1 MINIVIV
8 DADYPILFNYFSK
21 NPLLFSKLNIIAVC
35 VRQTVTKEAI
45 LFNYPTLKVYDSYEI
60 TNWDSTYLSHE
71 EIIQYRSTQ
80 LKVEKFYTRY
90 SNEASNISYLYY
102 NSLAFWLNIFN
113 NHKIDSLVVYDFE
126 HGTPTD
132 SIPLEIAKRNGIT
145 AITLEPA
152 YSFPGSNDLIS
163 AIHSFNSNQY
173 INLNEIDSHYNS
185 VNINEIIS
193 SEVEN
198 KTSNKSNMIS
208 IFFKHMSLTLSLTSK
223 SLSIP
228 DKYRHIFG
236 INTKFYPLRYILMLL
251 FTYKLKKYYIKHST
265 KMIPENEKYIMY
277 ALHFEPEASIMNRT
291 IYNNQI
297 YNIKMLSKYL
307 PKGWV
312 IYVKEHPHQFNYS
325 MILRGFMN
333 QKLEQ
338 YRNPSYY
345 NELIKIPNVK
355 LLDYR
360 ISASLLLTN
369 NKDKKSSQKINGNL
383 QAVATINGTI
393 ALECMQHQ
401 VPLIL
406 FDSNSALYMK
416 IPEVFNVKSMKDL
429 MDTFD
434 VISKLNGYIDY
445 GDYISIVNQY
455 LVKIT
460 DKKELELPDII
471 MEKIL
476 RPQ

>member
-1 MINIVIV
+1 MINIIIV

-21 NPLLFSKLNIIAVC
+21 NPSLFSKLNIIAVC

-45 LFNYPTLKVYDSYEI
+45 LSNYPTLTVYDSYEI
-60 TNWDSTYLSHE
+60 TNWDSTYLSQE
-71 EIIQYRSTQ
+71 EITQYRSTQ
-80 LKVEKFYTRY
+80 LKIEKFYARY
-90 SNEASNISYLYY
+90 SKEAFNMSYLYY

-113 NHKIDSLVVYDFE
+113 NHNIDSIIIYDYE

-132 SIPLEIAKRNGIT
+132 SIPLEIAKRNGVT
-145 AITLEPA
+145 ALTLEPA
-152 YSFPGSNDLIS
+152 YLFSGSNDLI
-163 AIHSFNSNQY
+163 AAVHCYNSNQY
-173 INLNEIDSHYNS
+173 VNLSDLGAYD
-185 VNINEIIS
+185 
-193 SEVEN
+193 
-198 KTSNKSNMIS
+198 
-208 IFFKHMSLTLSLTSK
+208 TSK
-223 SLSIP
+223 NICKSISEKNGIKSQKKQNNMFIYFNKIASMIQLLP
-228 DKYRHIFG
+228 KYLDSRHKYQYMFG
-236 INTKFYPLRYILMLL
+236 IKRNYNLTKCIGNIIFI
-251 FTYKLKKYYIKHST
+251 YKLKKDYLRYST
-265 KMIPENEKYIMY
+265 DIIANNEKYVLY

-297 YNIKMLSKYL
+297 YNIKMLSKSI
-307 PKGWV
+307 PRGWTLY
-312 IYVKEHPHQFNYS
+312 IKEHPHQFNYS
-325 MILRGFMN
+325 IIKHGFIDQN
-333 QKLEQ
+333 LSQ
-338 YRNPSYY
+338 YRNKSYY
-345 NELIKIPNVK
+345 SELIKLPNVK

-383 QAVATINGTI
+383 QAVVTINGTI

-455 LVKIT
+455 LVKII
-460 DKKELELPDII
+460 DKKELELPETI

-476 RPQ
+476 LPQ